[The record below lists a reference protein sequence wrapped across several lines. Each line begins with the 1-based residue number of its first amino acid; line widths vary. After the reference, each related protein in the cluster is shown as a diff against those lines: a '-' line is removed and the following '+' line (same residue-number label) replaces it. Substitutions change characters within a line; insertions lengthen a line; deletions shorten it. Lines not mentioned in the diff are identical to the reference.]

1 MHNDNRSSYR
11 DSTVA
16 CCNVSDQKQQVI
28 QAMENLQNEP
38 EALIA
43 VRVNN
48 QYTASTRQATAF
60 SSLSCEATIMI

>member
-1 MHNDNRSSYR
+1 MHNDNRLSYR

-16 CCNVSDQKQQVI
+16 YYNVSEQKQQVI
-28 QAMENLQNEP
+28 QATAKLQNEP
-38 EALIA
+38 EALLA